1 MPREE
6 RNKIINN
13 IKATMAVENQKLNDS
28 DIQLLEGFADEL
40 KKENYLHKNRS
51 NLVKFMILY

>member
-28 DIQLLEGFADEL
+28 DIKLLEDFADDKISMEEAMNL
-40 KKENYLHKNRS
+40 IKN
-51 NLVKFMILY
+51 MILRKV

>member
-28 DIQLLEGFADEL
+28 DIQLLEDFADDKISMEEAMNL
-40 KKENYLHKNRS
+40 IKN
-51 NLVKFMILY
+51 MILRKV